1 MMRGGLNILTNG
13 DITANLLIILFF
25 SGGFYLVGT
34 AFIRRN
40 DEDTEY
46 TKNVKLSKSMKTML
60 LLFYEGDKVEME
72 AVIHNGLLIILT
84 IILSI
89 IAFYIIIPNITLAL
103 FYLAESWGVFIGCLI
118 YRFKKHDFKNSKD
131 HYE

>member
-1 MMRGGLNILTNG
+1 LREGIEILHV
-13 DITANLLIILFF
+13 DIAGNLTLVLFF
-25 SGGFYLVGT
+25 SGGFYVVGT

-46 TKNVKLSKSMKTML
+46 TKNVKLSKSMKAML
-60 LLFYEGDKVEME
+60 LLFYKGDKVEME
-72 AVIHNGLLIILT
+72 AVIHNALLIILT
-84 IILSI
+84 ITLSI
-89 IAFYIIIPNITLAL
+89 ISFYKIIPNITFAL
-103 FYLAESWGVFIGCLI
+103 LYLAEFWGVFIGCLI